1 LTEWVAC
8 RTSVVAGRAD
18 PDRALELVEP
28 AVRYRTSF
36 LEAMQEQEEA
46 NGEGIFDPQARHLGD
61 FDTYVQALL
70 DEQGRPPG
78 KPGLVPMTV
87 LWLVTG
93 DTYLGRVNLRHRLTP
108 RLRRIGGHIG
118 YEIRP
123 SRRRRGCATRAL
135 ALTLQRA
142 RALGLRKVLLTCD
155 AENVGSWRT
164 MEANGGVLEGVFRL
178 RGWPESIRRYWIDL
192 RTDPVALTGSRR
204 PRKSDET
211 ALGG

>member
-1 LTEWVAC
+1 LAERVAC

-18 PDRALELVEP
+18 PNHALELVDP

-36 LEAMQEQEEA
+36 LEAMREQEEA
-46 NGEGIFDPQARHLGD
+46 HGEGIFDPQARHIDD
-61 FDTYVQALL
+61 FDTYIQALL
-70 DEQGRPPG
+70 DEQGQPPG
-78 KPGLVPMTV
+78 EPGLVPMTV

-123 SRRRRGCATRAL
+123 SMRRRGYATRAL
-135 ALTLQRA
+135 ALTLRRA

-155 AENVGSWRT
+155 AENIGSWRT
-164 MEANGGVLEGVFRL
+164 MEANGGVLEGVFRI
-178 RGWPESIRRYWIDL
+178 RGWPEPIRRYWIDL
-192 RTDPVALTGSRR
+192 LTDPAAPTGSRR
-204 PRKSDET
+204 RRRT
-211 ALGG
+211 ALNKQ